1 MEITSVRALTYTVPA
16 DVPGGDDVEDT
27 IVFVTVET
35 DEGITGYGET
45 GYLYPEATASFVNEQ
60 IAPLVTGRNPL
71 ETERV
76 WDLLYRELNPRAQT
90 GTWST
95 AVSAVDI
102 ALWDIKGKAYDEP
115 IWRLLGGASETVP
128 VYHTI
133 GRAIRDEE
141 RLAEIAS
148 GLASDDA
155 DRIKIVVGKGE
166 WATPSI
172 DAERVTAVRDA
183 IGDDVELA
191 IDANY
196 LYSVDEALE
205 LCNRLESAS
214 VSLSWFE
221 EPVYGNDVSLLSDL
235 RNRTRVPLGAGQN
248 EGHRFRHRELIENG
262 AIDISMPNACFVGG
276 FTEATKV
283 VGMAE
288 AFNLR
293 LVHGGGWPFQNAHLY
308 AGLAAGDLVEFHD
321 IVWSVGNEIYESPP
335 QPSGGSITLPEEPGL
350 GITPDWDVLDEYE
363 DGSGRS

>member
-1 MEITSVRALTYTVPA
+1 MEITSVRASTYTVPA
-16 DVPGGDDVEDT
+16 DVPGEDDLDDT

-60 IAPLVTGRNPL
+60 IAPLVTGQNPL

-102 ALWDIKGKAYDEP
+102 ALWDIKGKKYDEP
-115 IWRLLGGASETVP
+115 VWRLLGGASETVP
-128 VYHTI
+128 VYYTI
-133 GRAIRDEE
+133 GQAIRDEA
-141 RLAEIAS
+141 RLAEIVTD
-148 GLASDDA
+148 LVSDGA
-155 DRIKIVVGKGE
+155 ERIKIVVGKGE
-166 WATPSI
+166 WATPRI
-172 DAERVTAVRDA
+172 DARRVTAVRDA

-205 LCNRLESAS
+205 LCNRLES

-221 EPVYGNDVSLLSDL
+221 EPVYGNDASLLSDL
-235 RNRTRVPLGAGQN
+235 RTRTRVPIAAGQN

-262 AIDISMPNACFVGG
+262 AVDISLPNVCFVGG
-276 FTEATKV
+276 YTEASKV
-283 VGMAE
+283 AGMAD

-293 LVHGGGWPFQNAHLY
+293 VAHGGGWPFQNMHLQ
-308 AGLAAGDLVEFHD
+308 AGVASGSIVEFHD
-321 IVWSVGNEIYESPP
+321 IVWEVGKKIYESPP
-335 QPSGGSITLPEEPGL
+335 EPSGESISLPERPGL

-363 DGSGRS
+363 NGSDRL